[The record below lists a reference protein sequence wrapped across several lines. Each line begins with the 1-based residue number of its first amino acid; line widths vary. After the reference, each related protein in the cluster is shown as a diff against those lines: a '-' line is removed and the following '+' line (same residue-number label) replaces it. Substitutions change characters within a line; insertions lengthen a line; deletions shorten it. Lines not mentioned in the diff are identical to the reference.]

1 MAIQLRTKL
10 ATIIR
15 RYNQG
20 FLTESEAYHA
30 VCNLYA
36 ETDHGSD

>member
-1 MAIQLRTKL
+1 MVIQLRTKL

-15 RYNQG
+15 QYNQG

-30 VCNLYA
+30 VCSLYA
-36 ETDHGSD
+36 ENNYD